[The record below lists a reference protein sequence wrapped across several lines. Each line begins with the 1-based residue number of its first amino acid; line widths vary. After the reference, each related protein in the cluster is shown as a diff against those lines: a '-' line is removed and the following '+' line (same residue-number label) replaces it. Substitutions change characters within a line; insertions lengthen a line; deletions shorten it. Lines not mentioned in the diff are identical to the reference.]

1 MHRLSKLTQWLTL
14 GFATLSVARSTSPAA
29 RVPVLLELFTSEGCS
44 SCPPADQLLATLDEK
59 QPEPGAELIVLS
71 EHVDYFNS
79 SAWKDP
85 FSARLFTERQEAF
98 SQHPGFDG
106 VYTPQM
112 VVDGRFGF
120 VGSDNAA
127 ASPAIRKA
135 LRQPKI
141 PLAIS
146 GVARERTSVSV
157 RIDSAGDRDLKGAQ
171 GRVFIALT
179 EERVESRVSGGENA
193 RRTLRHVAVVRE
205 LKSAA
210 TIDMRGPSTAETR
223 FDLQPEWGA
232 KGMRVVAFIQDPASG
247 YVLGVAERKLMP

>member
-1 MHRLSKLTQWLTL
+1 MHRLSNLAKWLTL
-14 GFATLSVARSTSPAA
+14 GLTTLSAAGSISPAA

-44 SCPPADQLLATLDEK
+44 SCPPADRLLATLDEK

-98 SQHPGFDG
+98 SQRPGFDG
-106 VYTPQM
+106 VYTPQL

-120 VGSDNAA
+120 VGNDHAA
-127 ASPAIRKA
+127 ASVAIRKA
-135 LRQPKI
+135 VRQPKI

-146 GVARERTSVSV
+146 GVARERSSVSV
-157 RIDSAGDRDLKGAQ
+157 RIASAGDRDLKVSR
-171 GRVFIALT
+171 GRVFIALA

-193 RRTLRHVAVVRE
+193 RRTLRHVAVVRD

-210 TIDMRGPSTAETR
+210 TVDTHGPSTTEAR
-223 FDLQPEWGA
+223 FQLQPEWGVS
-232 KGMRVVAFIQDPASG
+232 GLRIVAFIQDPASG
-247 YVLGVAERKLMP
+247 YVLGVAARKVMP